1 MLARVVENVYWLSR
15 YLERAE
21 NTARIIG
28 VNTNLLLD
36 LPGGIAPGWLPLVDI
51 SGNRAEFDELHD
63 GKATRGEERDVVQ
76 FLIADKNNPGSICS
90 SLHSARE
97 NARTLREI
105 LPTEAWELLNEFI
118 RRMHARTVDGAINKR
133 TRFEFLKR
141 IVVTLQT
148 IAGMLDGTMNRN
160 DAYTF
165 SLLGRNLERADMTS
179 RIVDVRSAQLLPAET
194 PGAAAL
200 RDRAVDER
208 AEEPVRLPDVPAAHA
223 HPREAH
229 RRAPVPAA
237 RRPVPALLPVL
248 PHAARTLA
256 QRPAAQRGRARG
268 AGGRRAL
275 HRARAARDARSA
287 RVCTSSSTSLQLHIN
302 NVHDMIAGSLLSVAT
317 WAIRGACQPGQR
329 RSSRSGRHVVVRRSR
344 SSQALRRETAPPRG
358 ADITGRIAAI
368 RLIRT

>member
-1 MLARVVENVYWLSR
+1 MLARTVENVYWLSR

-51 SGNRAEFDELHD
+51 SGNRAEYDKLHE

-76 FLIADKNNPGSICS
+76 FLIADTTNPGSICS

-105 LPTEAWELLNEFI
+105 LPTEAWELLNEFFAECT
-118 RRMHARTVDGAINKR
+118 RDVAPAINKR

-160 DAYTF
+160 DAYIF
-165 SLLGRNLERADMTS
+165 SVLGRNLERADMTS

-194 PGAAAL
+194 PELRPFESVQWMSVLKSLSGYQMYRLRMRTRVRRTDVLQFLLRDDQFPRSCQFCLMQLERSLNELPRSEGVLEVLDGAA
-200 RDRAVDER
+200 RFIER
-208 AEEPVRLPDVPAAHA
+208 APLA
-223 HPREAH
+223 
-229 RRAPVPAA
+229 
-237 RRPVPALLPVL
+237 
-248 PHAARTLA
+248 TLS
-256 QRPAAQRGRARG
+256 QPG
-268 AGGRRAL
+268 L
-275 HRARAARDARSA
+275 HELIDK
-287 RVCTSSSTSLQLHIN
+287 LQLHIN
-302 NVHDMIAGSLLSVAT
+302 NVHDMIAGIYFPSRDVSGVQRVPSQSQMQSQTQRQSSLLFGEVAK
-317 WAIRGACQPGQR
+317 A
-329 RSSRSGRHVVVRRSR
+329 
-344 SSQALRRETAPPRG
+344 
-358 ADITGRIAAI
+358 
-368 RLIRT
+368 